1 MYCCKSYYTKEKC
14 WTLYLDLKQ
23 QAKAEKECRGLSSK
37 KRKIYKDNNKL
48 DKPIGL
54 ITHFRMTANNDIN
67 NLLYT

>member
-1 MYCCKSYYTKEKC
+1 M
-14 WTLYLDLKQ
+14 LDVVSIFKTAGQ
-23 QAKAEKECRGLSSK
+23 AEKEHRGLSSK

-54 ITHFRMTANNDIN
+54 IIYFGMTANNDTN